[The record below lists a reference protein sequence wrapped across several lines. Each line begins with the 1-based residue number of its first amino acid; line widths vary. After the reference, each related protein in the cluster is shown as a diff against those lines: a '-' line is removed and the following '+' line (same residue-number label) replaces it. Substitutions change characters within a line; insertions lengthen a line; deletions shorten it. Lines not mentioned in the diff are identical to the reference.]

1 MRWLRSVNLV
11 SQRHCDVKPDEYIAA
26 PWIGRGIVVRKDEYH
41 LNILDNSLDKFHSA
55 GLIIEDNVQEGVL
68 HIKDDLLLTL
78 SHTGLPDKYNPWRDH
93 AASLPFDMRHFPT
106 YLRVVEYISRAD
118 ASCLLALPGT
128 SLACRA
134 VLLLGDDAQ
143 QEHFFSRF
151 LTQPSWTF
159 FAVSEPEVGSDAASI
174 TTRLESVEQG
184 LTLTGSKM
192 FIGGAQ
198 IASIGLVFARHG
210 DRTQLIMVEP
220 QQAPEAITV
229 EPLAAYGLAGAG
241 LSRITFDAFPVQP
254 EQILGLTAS
263 PLRQG
268 INALTQVFEKH
279 RPLVAA
285 MALGT
290 ARGFLEALA
299 REDIHEKDLWRQYHS
314 LYARL
319 MEVGEHFHQ
328 ERSRVWQT
336 SQIKRQATAFVE
348 RVAHR
353 LPHRLPTEYW
363 VNQPGLMKRYRDA
376 FAFEYMEGTSNIHL
390 LNGWRGFLTGKEK
403 G

>member
-1 MRWLRSVNLV
+1 M
-11 SQRHCDVKPDEYIAA
+11 K
-26 PWIGRGIVVRKDEYH
+26 KDEYH
-41 LNILDNSLDKFHSA
+41 LNVLDKSLEKFYSA
-55 GLIIEDNVQEGVL
+55 GLMLEDNVQEGVNY
-68 HIKDDLLLTL
+68 IKDDLLLTL

-93 AASLPFDMRHFPT
+93 AAALPFDMRHFPT
-106 YLRVVEYISRAD
+106 YLRVVEYISRSD
-118 ASCLLALPGT
+118 ASCLLSLPGT

-134 VLLLGDDAQ
+134 VQMLGNDAQ

-159 FAVSEPEVGSDAASI
+159 FAVSEPEIGSDAASI
-174 TTRLESVEQG
+174 TTRLDSSEQG

-220 QQAPEAITV
+220 KQAPAAIAV

-241 LSRITFDAFPVQP
+241 LSQITFDAFPVQP
-254 EQILGLTAS
+254 EHILGFTAS

-268 INALTQVFEKH
+268 MNALTQVFEKH

-290 ARGFLEALA
+290 ARGFLEALD
-299 REDIHEKDLWRQYHS
+299 RENIPETALWREYHS
-314 LYARL
+314 LYVRL
-319 MEVGEHFHQ
+319 MEVGEHFQ
-328 ERSRVWQT
+328 QQRSRVWQT

-353 LPHRLPTEYW
+353 LPHLLPTEQW

-376 FAFEYMEGTSNIHL
+376 FAFEYMEGTSHIQL
-390 LNGWRGFLTGKEK
+390 LNGWRGFLADKEQ
-403 G
+403 